1 MAGGPASQDG
11 YSDLRRGGETAG
23 QICHSEITHKDDRD
37 LPAITGHENETR
49 PILLVALGGN
59 ALIGKGESGT
69 IEEQL
74 ENLCVPVA
82 QIARLSKEYRII
94 ITHGNG
100 PQVGRLLLQQE
111 CCPQVPR
118 LPLEIL
124 VAQTQGQIGYM
135 IESTL
140 DNELTEMEGEHQNL
154 IVTVLT
160 YVLVDENDPAFST
173 PSKPIGP
180 VFRQDHASQLSYPT
194 VETPLGVRRVVAS
207 PNPVTIIEKR
217 EIKRLIDMGFIVIA
231 CGGGGIAVIRHGRAF
246 QGIDAVIDKDLAS
259 ARLAAEVG
267 AEVLIIATDVE
278 GAAVSYGTP
287 EQMFLRKMSLAEGER
302 LLSAG
307 HFPAGSMG
315 PKVEAAIQFIRS
327 GGNRSVICSIDSIEQ
342 AVAGNAGTEVVR

>member
-1 MAGGPASQDG
+1 
-11 YSDLRRGGETAG
+11 
-23 QICHSEITHKDDRD
+23 
-37 LPAITGHENETR
+37 LPVNTGHENETR

-59 ALIGKGESGT
+59 ALIRKGEIGT

-74 ENLCVPVA
+74 RNLCVPVA
-82 QIARLSKEYRII
+82 QIARLSKKYRII

-160 YVLVDENDPAFST
+160 YVLVDDNDPGFST

-180 VFRQDHASQLSYPT
+180 VFSQDYVSQLSYPT
-194 VETPLGVRRVVAS
+194 VQTPLGHRRVVAS
-207 PNPVTIIEKR
+207 PKPVTIIEKR
-217 EIKRLIDMGFIVIA
+217 EIKRLMDMGFIVIA

-267 AEVLIIATDVE
+267 AEVLIIATDVA
-278 GAAVSYGTP
+278 GAAISYGTP
-287 EQMFLRKMSLAEGER
+287 DEMFLRKMSVTEGER

-307 HFPAGSMG
+307 HFAAGSMG
-315 PKVEAAIQFIRS
+315 PKVEAALQFIKS
-327 GGNRSVICSIDSIEQ
+327 GGNRALICSIDSIEQ
-342 AVAGNAGTEVVR
+342 ASAGHAGTEVVR